1 MTTEKME
8 RAKRLLI
15 AREGWNFK
23 KVHAMAEG
31 RLKYD
36 EHDDA
41 NATIVPPTKENK
53 VNPLTDRTE
62 TGLIIDPVS
71 GTPKTENEIKEAEEK
86 WDV

>member
-41 NATIVPPTKENK
+41 NATIEPTKENK
-53 VNPLTDRTE
+53 VNPLTDRTG
-62 TGLIIDPVS
+62 GLIIDPVS